1 MAWQAGCG
9 RPANSLFVRDAL
21 NLDELVPL
29 LAKFEGLVN
38 NFVKKSG
45 VSIEPGSIETRYI
58 SAETVLSEVG
68 SVHCAVANW
77 RQHGGQK
84 GGPGEDL
91 LCTWSQKTIKIDR
104 QKMSAARLCGTW
116 EGVVL

>member
-38 NFVKKSG
+38 NFVKKVTQKAVQNHF
-45 VSIEPGSIETRYI
+45 VSQRHFAKWPVSELFFQKCFPLLFQIP
-58 SAETVLSEVG
+58 TV
-68 SVHCAVANW
+68 
-77 RQHGGQK
+77 Q
-84 GGPGEDL
+84 
-91 LCTWSQKTIKIDR
+91 
-104 QKMSAARLCGTW
+104 
-116 EGVVL
+116 